1 MPGVGG
7 RVTKKLMATQAI
19 VLNHLMMERTRGRK
33 RHTLTLPHV
42 AAVTYLRLATKN
54 DARNIVCMDLK
65 RSSWMGQELLFF
77 LNGS

>member
-1 MPGVGG
+1 MYLNM
-7 RVTKKLMATQAI
+7 RLLI
-19 VLNHLMMERTRGRK
+19 VNLISVDSRRYSLGYFVIAY
-33 RHTLTLPHV
+33 V